1 VRELQLHLVRGRG
14 GPGVLLWPWQDLSP
28 DDAWFEAANM
38 LAVRG
43 IWQADKQ
50 DVDFA
55 PQKAVSTAE
64 LAGALTRLG
73 RALTTPKESSPPADA
88 TAPGLA
94 TWGSLHAGFTALGLP
109 ADKGLARQKALP
121 LTRGECV
128 RFLWAALQ
136 QAGEWQPA
144 TPAYLTPGHD
154 SDGDGLADLDDA
166 LPFDQDNR
174 NLPDR
179 LHQPAR

>member
-1 VRELQLHLVRGRG
+1 LRLARGSG

-43 IWQADKQ
+43 IWQADKD

-55 PQKAVSTAE
+55 PLEVVSTAE
-64 LAGALTRLG
+64 LAGALTRFG
-73 RALTTPKESSPPADA
+73 RALATPKEWSAPADFA
-88 TAPGLA
+88 TPGLA
-94 TWGSLHAGFTALGLP
+94 TWGTLHTGLAALGWP

-136 QAGEWQPA
+136 QAGEWQP
-144 TPAYLTPGHD
+144 TTSAYLTPGHD
-154 SDGDGLADLDDA
+154 SDGDGIADLDDP
-166 LPFDQDNR
+166 LPFDRNNR

-179 LHQPAR
+179 LNQTVP